1 MNFLKDLTKSMVSDN
16 IKVPR
21 GQIIQEL
28 LCDEDDNLLQVVTS
42 DEFRRKFNLYNV
54 AKDGALVKIETGD
67 NPMFDKKV
75 F

>member
-1 MNFLKDLTKSMVSDN
+1 MRDN

-28 LCDEDDNLLQVVTS
+28 LCDENDNLLQVVTS

-54 AKDGALVKIETGD
+54 VKDGTLTKIETGD
-67 NPMFDKKV
+67 NPMFEKKV

>member
-1 MNFLKDLTKSMVSDN
+1 MVNNN
-16 IKVPR
+16 IKIPR

-54 AKDGALVKIETGD
+54 TKDGILTKIETGD
-67 NPMFDKKV
+67 NPMFEKKV

>member
-1 MNFLKDLTKSMVSDN
+1 MHDN

-28 LCDEDDNLLQVVTS
+28 LCDENDNLLQVVTS

-54 AKDGALVKIETGD
+54 AKDGTLTKIETGD